1 MACVTG
7 LLPVE
12 QGVAAWAALRRDAEA
27 IKAAGDDRGLG
38 QLMAAL
44 PAALAR
50 ELVLGQG
57 EEAGGTRDTGGD
69 RDARGDREEDRSGPR
84 TWLRRIFTDPAGRV
98 VAVDPHRRHFPAAV
112 RRLLRARHNQ
122 TKARPGWRARAV
134 GEGQAPDI
142 ETVTPTGH
150 RHRSPAPP
158 VQEVFTAD
166 PELVEYLDTG

>member
-1 MACVTG
+1 M
-7 LLPVE
+7 
-12 QGVAAWAALRRDAEA
+12 
-27 IKAAGDDRGLG
+27 
-38 QLMAAL
+38 
-44 PAALAR
+44 
-50 ELVLGQG
+50 
-57 EEAGGTRDTGGD
+57 
-69 RDARGDREEDRSGPR
+69 
-84 TWLRRIFTDPAGRV
+84 

-112 RRLLRARHNQ
+112 RRLLRARDGVCRFPFCDAPIRHDDHVIAVALGGRTSAGNGQGLCARHNQ

-166 PELVEYLDTG
+166 PEPVEYLDTG